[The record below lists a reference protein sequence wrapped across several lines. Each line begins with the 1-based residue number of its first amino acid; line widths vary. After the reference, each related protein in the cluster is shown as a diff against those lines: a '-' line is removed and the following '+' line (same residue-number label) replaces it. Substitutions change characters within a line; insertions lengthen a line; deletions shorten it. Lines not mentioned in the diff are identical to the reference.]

1 MSTESASSPVE
12 WASRPAR
19 HSATNI
25 VALMTRTRIR
35 TRRCRASTT
44 WTSQHSSMGSPTS
57 MRHGVTGRMASAR
70 CRSGLRQV
78 VTTHCKGSGW
88 ALTTLSADAMLA
100 LVRITAVEPILVDVP
115 LRAPLHGLH
124 GIAAG
129 WRTVLVLVATH
140 GGRDGWGHA
149 AHARH

>member
-25 VALMTRTRIR
+25 AALMTRTRIR

-70 CRSGLRQV
+70 SRSGLRQV
-78 VTTHCKGSGW
+78 LRGLPSDLRRGLLDV
-88 ALTTLSADAMLA
+88 
-100 LVRITAVEPILVDVP
+100 AVEV
-115 LRAPLHGLH
+115 
-124 GIAAG
+124 AAG
-129 WRTVLVLVATH
+129 DHEARGGHVVIEGAVRLRLDRVQGLRRAAGEVEELVALLNV
-140 GGRDGWGHA
+140 
-149 AHARH
+149 